1 MDDNDDMIYDIFSKF
16 FRCSIVFAKQHFKA
30 CIEVIG
36 VVVGAS
42 IQFNSIQF
50 NSIQFN
56 SIQFFK
62 FEVGLYPAI
71 SFFSPPSPVKRNRE
85 SCGARCPP
93 KYRAL

>member
-50 NSIQFN
+50 NSILQV
-56 SIQFFK
+56 FK
-62 FEVGLYPAI
+62 
-71 SFFSPPSPVKRNRE
+71 
-85 SCGARCPP
+85 
-93 KYRAL
+93 